1 MVDPLKN
8 VSSGYRVWQNLD
20 AAGEVIPRQ
29 PPFFPKRNPSP
40 LTNVLHTFP
49 PYSFWILFD

>member
-29 PPFFPKRNPSP
+29 PPFFPKRNPS
-40 LTNVLHTFP
+40 LLFNVLHLST
-49 PYSFWILFD
+49 LFLLDFI